1 LTFDVFKMG
10 NDFVR
15 WSFNYAADLLNR
27 EVSENEI
34 QAQHKKILNFILRQ
48 GEAGASSTQLAKYCQ
63 GMKARDRNEILQTL
77 LDSGDITEEIVS
89 SPNGGRNRRVYR
101 LRK

>member
-1 LTFDVFKMG
+1 MS
-10 NDFVR
+10 NDLVR
-15 WSFNYAADLLNR
+15 WSFNYAADLIHR

-34 QAQHKKILNFILRQ
+34 EASHKRVLNFIRRQ
-48 GEAGASSTQLAKYCQ
+48 GDAGASSTQLAKSLQ

-77 LDSGDITEEIVS
+77 LESGDIIEDVITKDG
-89 SPNGGRNRRVYR
+89 PGRHRKVYK